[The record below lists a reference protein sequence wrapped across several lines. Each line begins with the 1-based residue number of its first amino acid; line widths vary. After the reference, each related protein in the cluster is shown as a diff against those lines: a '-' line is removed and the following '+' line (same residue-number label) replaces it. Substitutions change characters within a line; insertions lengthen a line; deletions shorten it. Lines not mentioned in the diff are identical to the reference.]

1 MAIDP
6 RISLAI
12 KTPDVITPAINIFEN
27 ALNNAQV
34 RNMRQQGMAQ
44 NQQQMAQADLMNPM
58 LVQQAQQNAAIN
70 DQNIAATRNE
80 NRFKDIF
87 QTSQMLKPFIAN
99 NDAAGAERFIL
110 KNISRLQDAKARGED
125 VDLTESLET
134 LEQIKAGNLQGV
146 AQNITA
152 IEGVAQQRIN
162 KGMSVAQ
169 REFNHLS
176 TLAGGDKNLDITKAA
191 RIELGLDPRASTSTE
206 LKILEDPEGLGQA
219 KVDQAGNIAKATETG
234 KSKAKLK
241 YGPQITKAV
250 KLAEKAAIERGDVL
264 NDLDR
269 MTAALP
275 GVRDAVSQLKELAP
289 LTTTTWGGA
298 VWDAAVK
305 QTGFGATKGSTALAK
320 FQAIVDN
327 QVLPLLKPTFGG
339 SFSIQ
344 EGESLKA
351 TLGDASASP
360 AEKLATLDAFINQKE
375 RDIQSKQTQIDQ
387 GGNTQRTGGVT
398 MTDANGNRAIV
409 YTDGTFEEL

>member
-6 RISLAI
+6 RISLAAS
-12 KTPDVITPAINIFEN
+12 TRDVITPALNMFEN
-27 ALNNAQV
+27 TLNARSNRAAQ
-34 RNMRQQGMAQ
+34 QQNIAQ
-44 NQQQMAQADLMNPM
+44 SQQQMNQLEIMNP
-58 LVQQAQQNAAIN
+58 LLAQEGQQNIDIN
-70 DQNIAATRNE
+70 TQNIATARNE
-80 NRFKDIF
+80 SRFKNIF

-99 NDAAGAERFIL
+99 NDTAGAEQFML

-152 IEGVAQQRIN
+152 IEGIAQQRMN
-162 KGMSVAQ
+162 KGMPASQ
-169 REFNHLS
+169 RQFQYHMGVYNDPKADPE
-176 TLAGGDKNLDITKAA
+176 TKKASA
-191 RIELGLDPRASTSTE
+191 IALGLVARAGSSAAERTAT
-206 LKILEDPEGLGQA
+206 DPELGQA
-219 KVDQAGNIAKATETG
+219 IVKQKEAEAEAAETG
-234 KSKAKLK
+234 TSKAKLN

-275 GVRDAVSQLKELAP
+275 GVRDAVSQLRELAP
-289 LTTTTWGGA
+289 LTTTTWGGK

-305 QTGFGATKGSTALAK
+305 QTGFGATKGSTAAAK

-339 SFSIQ
+339 SFSVQ

-351 TLGDASASP
+351 TLGDVNASAE
-360 AEKLATLDAFINQKE
+360 EKLATLDAFINQKE
-375 RDIQSKQTQIDQ
+375 RDIQSKKTQTNQTFNFDAQ
-387 GGNTQRTGGVT
+387 GNLIQ
-398 MTDANGNRAIV
+398 
-409 YTDGTFEEL
+409 

>member
-6 RISLAI
+6 RISLAAQV
-12 KTPDVITPAINIFEN
+12 PSVTPAINIFEN
-27 ALNNAQV
+27 ALNSASNRAVQEQNIAQS
-34 RNMRQQGMAQ
+34 QQR
-44 NQQQMAQADLMNPM
+44 MAQADVMNP
-58 LVQQAQQNAAIN
+58 LLAQQAQQGVDIN
-70 DQNIAATRNE
+70 SQNIAATRNE
-80 NRFKDIF
+80 ARFKDIF
-87 QTSQMLKPFIAN
+87 QTSQQLKSFIAN
-99 NDAAGAERFIL
+99 NDAVGAEQFML
-110 KNISRLQDAKARGED
+110 KNISRLQDRAANGED

-146 AQNITA
+146 AQNIA
-152 IEGVAQQRIN
+152 AVESIAQQRIN
-162 KGMSVAQ
+162 KGMSASQ
-169 REFNHLS
+169 REFNANIAMAQDPNATQFERDSAKRAL
-176 TLAGGDKNLDITKAA
+176 GGMAKVSDTAA
-191 RIELGLDPRASTSTE
+191 ERAAT
-206 LKILEDPEGLGQA
+206 DAGLGQA
-219 KVDQAGNIAKATETG
+219 IATQAGNVAEATETG

-339 SFSIQ
+339 SFSVQ

-351 TLGDASASP
+351 TLGDPSASP
-360 AEKLATLDAFINQKE
+360 AEKLATLDAFMNQKE
-375 RDIQSKQTQIDQ
+375 RDIQSKQAQIDQ
-387 GGNTQRTGGVT
+387 
-398 MTDANGNRAIV
+398 ANV
-409 YTDGTFEEL
+409 ELSEADILAKYGL

>member
-6 RISLAI
+6 RISLAAAA
-12 KTPDVITPAINIFEN
+12 PDTSSAVNIFQN
-27 ALNNAQV
+27 ALNSSRANEV
-34 RNMRQQGMAQ
+34 R
-44 NQQQMAQADLMNPM
+44 QQQMAQADVMNP
-58 LVQQAQQNAAIN
+58 LLAQQAQQGVDIN
-70 DQNIAATRNE
+70 SQNIAA
-80 NRFKDIF
+80 
-87 QTSQMLKPFIAN
+87 
-99 NDAAGAERFIL
+99 
-110 KNISRLQDAKARGED
+110 GE
-125 VDLTESLET
+125 
-134 LEQIKAGNLQGV
+134 
-146 AQNITA
+146 AQ
-152 IEGVAQQRIN
+152 AQQAVELRKLKSVNDFAIQNQSVIN
-162 KGMSVAQ
+162 KSVNTNDPAPLQAALTKRRAQLVQQGLPTDETDEALFMLGQGDIKSVVGALGDSVKLFNHQQGQGASAAQ
-169 REFNHLS
+169 REFNQLS
-176 TLAGGDKNLDITKAA
+176 ALATGNPESDITKAA
-191 RIELGLDPRASTSTE
+191 RIKLGLDPRAAESAAE
-206 LKILEDPEGLGQA
+206 RIVKDPVVA
-219 KVDQAGNIAKATETG
+219 KQIAEQAGKEAEATETG

-339 SFSIQ
+339 SFSVQ

-351 TLGDASASP
+351 TLGDPSASP
-360 AEKLATLDAFINQKE
+360 AEKLATLDAFMNQKE
-375 RDIQSKQTQIDQ
+375 RDIQSKKTQIDQ
-387 GGNTQRTGGVT
+387 GGNTQRTGGVI
-398 MTDANGNRAIV
+398 MTDANGNRATV
-409 YTDGTFEEL
+409 YPDGTFEEL

>member
-6 RISLAI
+6 RISLAAQV
-12 KTPDVITPAINIFEN
+12 PSVTPAINIFEN
-27 ALNNAQV
+27 ALNNAQT
-34 RNMRQQGMAQ
+34 RDIK
-44 NQQQMAQADLMNPM
+44 QQQMEQDAVMNP
-58 LVQQAQQNAAIN
+58 LRAQQAQQGVDIN
-70 DQNIAATRNE
+70 SQNIAATRNE
-80 NRFKDIF
+80 ARFKDIF
-87 QTSQMLKPFIAN
+87 QTSQQLKPFITN
-99 NDAAGAERFIL
+99 NDTAGAERFIL

-146 AQNITA
+146 AQNIST
-152 IEGVAQQRIN
+152 IEGLAQQRIN
-162 KGMSVAQ
+162 KGMSASQ
-169 REFNHLS
+169 REFNANIVMAQDPNATQFERDSAKRAL
-176 TLAGGDKNLDITKAA
+176 GGMAKVSDTAA
-191 RIELGLDPRASTSTE
+191 ERAAT
-206 LKILEDPEGLGQA
+206 DAGLGQA
-219 KVDQAGNIAKATETG
+219 IATQAGNVAQATETG

-241 YGPQITKAV
+241 YLPQITKAV

-339 SFSIQ
+339 SFSVQ

-351 TLGDASASP
+351 TLGDPSASP
-360 AEKLATLDAFINQKE
+360 AEKLATLDAFMNQKE
-375 RDIQSKQTQIDQ
+375 RDIQSKQAQIDQ
-387 GGNTQRTGGVT
+387 GGNTQRTGGVI
-398 MTDANGNRAIV
+398 MTDANGNRATV
-409 YTDGTFEEL
+409 YPDGTFEEL